1 MKPKINTTKLLF
13 VLLIILTPISII
25 LSSVRLLLTPA
36 FLELEYRMPGFP
48 ADPFGFTLQ
57 DRLHWSKISVT
68 YLLNNASIEYFDRYQ
83 LDPNTPLYN
92 ERELSHMDDV
102 KQVVQNGRLLWLG
115 ILIIWVF
122 ILLILFTRNE
132 IISIIKALAAGG
144 WATIGLMFLMG
155 ITILL
160 SFDFLF
166 TEFHNLF
173 FESGTWTFYYSDTFI
188 RLFPIRFWQD
198 AFLLVGFLSI
208 IISAIFILIS
218 KKKDPEINQ
227 GLAR

>member
-48 ADPFGFTLQ
+48 ADPYGFTIE

-132 IISIIKALAAGG
+132 ITSIIKALAAGG